1 MQAHLASWIQESDF
15 QAIAKNGF
23 NSVRVPVGYW
33 NVIPDPHKLFV
44 PGDVRV
50 SLSYLDW
57 VFATCA
63 KYSLSVLLDLHG
75 APGSQNGV
83 DHSGCGMAPDWLESK
98 TNTDLTIDAIEAM
111 MQRYGHHEELLGI
124 ELVNEPAIEYCR
136 AERLPRLKEFYHRAY
151 NIVRKHSRTAM
162 VVFNELFEE
171 CYTVWKDELR
181 EPLYYNVVMDLHL
194 YNWQEPYTSEPAA
207 QHIQDAA
214 AFAEVVQAQS
224 AHHPVIVGEWCFS
237 TGTVVQAGQ
246 PFVDACVESFR
257 SGLGWYLWNWKIER
271 GIHFDEWDVQLQ
283 YEKIDGLRV

>member
-15 QAIAKNGF
+15 RAIAKNGF

-33 NVIPDPHKLFV
+33 NVIPDPHERFV

-57 VFATCA
+57 VFAMCA

-98 TNTDLTIDAIEAM
+98 TNTDLTIEAIEAM
-111 MQRYGHHEELLGI
+111 MQRYGHHEALLGM

-136 AERLPRLKEFYHRAY
+136 APLFPRLKDFYHRAY
-151 NIVRKHSRTAM
+151 HTVRKYSRTAM

-171 CYTVWKDELR
+171 CYAVWKDELQ
-181 EPLYYNVVMDLHL
+181 EPKYYNVVMDLHL

-207 QHIQDAA
+207 QHIQDAV

-224 AHHPVIVGEWCFS
+224 KHHPVIVGEWCFS

-257 SGLGWYLWNWKIER
+257 SGLGWYLWNWKVER

-283 YEKIDGLRV
+283 YEKEDGLRV